1 MPPQFMQIHLPS
13 QQITE
18 LNSVPLCPQKKS
30 GNLKFPENFI
40 WGTVTSPVRRSVR
53 SEIFA
58 ATRAT
63 KFISPGLA
71 VRAGRRGAPTLG
83 NRPHKFLNAVAAVCD
98 RRRFSKLFRRSQSAA
113 TINRM
118 NSDERP
124 PRLKRLDRLFSSHP
138 LYFVTTC
145 TDDRKPILA
154 NPKVH
159 EDFRKFCEA
168 GLTHGVFVGKYVL
181 MPDHLHLFVA
191 LGDEYETALIARRR
205 SQTGATEDVVA
216 AVYDRRLSL
225 LSEWMKSLKN
235 SLSKT
240 LRGMNV
246 PAPHWQKG
254 FFDHVM
260 RSEESY
266 SQKWL
271 YVAENPV
278 RNKLAGRLED
288 WPYQGEIYSLEA
300 RGHV

>member
-1 MPPQFMQIHLPS
+1 
-13 QQITE
+13 
-18 LNSVPLCPQKKS
+18 
-30 GNLKFPENFI
+30 
-40 WGTVTSPVRRSVR
+40 
-53 SEIFA
+53 
-58 ATRAT
+58 
-63 KFISPGLA
+63 
-71 VRAGRRGAPTLG
+71 
-83 NRPHKFLNAVAAVCD
+83 
-98 RRRFSKLFRRSQSAA
+98 
-113 TINRM
+113 M

-124 PRLKRLDRLFSSHP
+124 PRLKRLDRLFTSHP

-145 TDDRKPILA
+145 TEDRKPILA
-154 NPKVH
+154 NAKVH
-159 EDFRKFCEA
+159 EDFQEFCET
-168 GLTHGVFVGKYVL
+168 GLTRGVFVGKYVL

-191 LGDEYETALIARRR
+191 FGEEYEPALADRRR
-205 SQTGATEDVVA
+205 SQSAATEDAVA
-216 AVYDRRLSL
+216 AVYDRRFPDHRLSL

-266 SQKWL
+266 SEKWL

-278 RNKLAGRLED
+278 RKKLAARLED
-288 WPYQGEIYSLEA
+288 WPYQGEIYPLQA